1 MGEAAEAVPGTT
13 IMNDAVDDTMLPS
26 VFFANSPFNSLPVNI
41 RNSYIRIYGD
51 ISEHPAIILFRALV
65 ILDIS
70 VIATQQYGECVQ
82 KFIEYFHNDNFRHV
96 FNNSNV
102 IHIFVSS
109 NLNTD
114 HISRLKR
121 FCQTL
126 NIFLTPEVKIE
137 LNHSITAFVSTCML
151 YYRRFYEGSSDLD
164 SSSDDTLSALRGL
177 LNISKT
183 SEVSSRVKGGVSK
196 IPKSQP
202 RVNYKPDIVN
212 KISYRKPCHFE
223 YKQEG
228 CKNFN
233 PEHQTLFKHR
243 CNYDKM
249 LRGCNDY
256 SEKHRNEMLHKG
268 TNGKLHG
275 GKRRIVTKKRNIRS
289 RMNRRSRHSTTN
301 RRRH

>member
-1 MGEAAEAVPGTT
+1 MDDPVDVTIVPS
-13 IMNDAVDDTMLPS
+13 M
-26 VFFANSPFNSLPVNI
+26 FFANIPFNSLPVTI
-41 RNSYIRIYGD
+41 RNNYISIYGD
-51 ISEHPAIILFRALV
+51 IREHPAIILFRALV
-65 ILDIS
+65 ILNIS
-70 VIATQQYGECVQ
+70 VIATHQYGECVQ
-82 KFIEYFHNDNFRHV
+82 KFIEYFYNDHFRHV

-102 IHIFVSS
+102 IHIFASS
-109 NLNTD
+109 HLNTD
-114 HISRLKR
+114 HILRLNR
-121 FCQTL
+121 FCRTL
-126 NIFLTPEVKIE
+126 NIFLTPEVKKE
-137 LNHSITAFVSTCML
+137 LNPSIAAFVSTCML

-164 SSSDDTLSALRGL
+164 RSSDNTLSELRGL

-183 SEVSSRVKGGVSK
+183 SQGSSRVKGGVLK
-196 IPKSQP
+196 IPKSEP
-202 RVNYKPDIVN
+202 RVNYKPNIVN

-233 PEHQTLFKHR
+233 PEHRTLFKHR

-249 LRGCNDY
+249 PSGCNDY
-256 SEKHRNEMLHKG
+256 SEKHRNEMLHQG
-268 TNGKLHG
+268 TDGKLHG